1 MTTIVFD
8 VNETMLDISHMDPL
22 FEQIFGSG
30 EVRKEWFSQ
39 VIQDALVVSLI
50 DNYSDFGKIGVSAFE
65 LVAARHS
72 VVVEEDDFLSVVS
85 RMKSLPAH
93 PEVPAQV
100 RRLKDLGFRLVTL
113 TNSPPAMVG
122 AQLENAG
129 ISEFF
134 ERQLSVDSVRAF
146 KPSRKVYEYAEAE
159 LGERPSDLWLVAA
172 HNWDTSGALAAG
184 WNAAFVA
191 RPGMEL
197 SRLDSR
203 PQITGDTLVE
213 VVDQLVSL
221 TP

>member
-1 MTTIVFD
+1 
-8 VNETMLDISHMDPL
+8 MLDISHMDPL

-72 VVVEEDDFLSVVS
+72 VVVEEGDFLNVVS

-93 PEVPAQV
+93 PEVPAQL
-100 RRLKDLGFRLVTL
+100 RRLKDHGFRLVTL
-113 TNSPPAMVG
+113 TNSPPAMVE

-159 LGERPSDLWLVAA
+159 LGERSSDLWLVAA

-197 SRLDSR
+197 SRLDSQ